1 MKKINILPDEDPR
14 GKSLIFIT
22 ISTLKKNEIMARP
35 APADALALVGN
46 GLGEVRVVTPVVSA
60 AAVQLVGE

>member
-1 MKKINILPDEDPR
+1 
-14 GKSLIFIT
+14 
-22 ISTLKKNEIMARP
+22 MARP

-46 GLGEVRVVTPVVSA
+46 GLGEVSVVTPVVSA